1 LFSLVLTAQESPIN
15 PGQKF
20 TIAEIV
26 VTGDTNFSEATIVT
40 YSGLRKGEVIAI
52 PGERISEAL
61 KKLWGSNL
69 FSNIDIYLVKTE
81 GDQAY
86 LEISLQ
92 DLPELNE
99 LEIKGVKKGKKEA
112 LIKDNKLNKGVK
124 VTENL

>member
-1 LFSLVLTAQESPIN
+1 MASTAQENSYSS
-15 PGQKF
+15 GQKY

-26 VTGDTNFSEATIVT
+26 VSGDTNFSEATIIT

-69 FSNIDIYLVKTE
+69 FSNIDIYLTKTE
-81 GDQAY
+81 GDVAY

-92 DLPELNE
+92 DLPELNN
-99 LEIKGVKKGKKEA
+99 LVINGVKKT
-112 LIKDNKLNKGVK
+112 IS
-124 VTENL
+124 